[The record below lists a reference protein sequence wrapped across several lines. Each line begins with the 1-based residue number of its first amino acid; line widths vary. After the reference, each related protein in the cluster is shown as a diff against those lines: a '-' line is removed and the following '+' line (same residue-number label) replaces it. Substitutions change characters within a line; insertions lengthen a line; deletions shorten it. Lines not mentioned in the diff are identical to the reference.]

1 MSEKIKAILDEL
13 FRGIKLTEEA
23 KAVYD
28 ELLDNCQEHYQDMIS
43 GGLSEAEA
51 CQAVE
56 ESLQG
61 MREVL
66 DQFEKEPEET
76 SLMEEFSE
84 KISKTEPMQDP
95 NTIRISADQI
105 QTIHVESM
113 AHNVQVKAV
122 DGTQIVI
129 HCEKMKTLDV
139 RQEEDLLTIKTIR
152 IEEEISEAVEEAT
165 HEKIDGI
172 TLPDLVQQV
181 TRFVSR
187 AARTVMKRLE
197 NGCLFDDTTICIEI
211 PRTVSPELIVNS
223 KSGDIYV
230 DQIESEKIT
239 LQSASGDVEL
249 VGGRDKAEDHVKLS
263 TASGDVTV
271 TRAWMQEAEFSS
283 MSGDVNAEGDFGIL
297 HMKSV
302 SGDAQFNGTAA
313 LLGIRS
319 ISGDVNVTMIRAD
332 QTEIR
337 AENTSGGVDIDLPED
352 HAAVHAEYSTVSGD
366 ITNTWP
372 DGGEDAPVQIRAK
385 TISGDIDIR

>member
-1 MSEKIKAILDEL
+1 
-13 FRGIKLTEEA
+13 
-23 KAVYD
+23 
-28 ELLDNCQEHYQDMIS
+28 
-43 GGLSEAEA
+43 
-51 CQAVE
+51 
-56 ESLQG
+56 
-61 MREVL
+61 
-66 DQFEKEPEET
+66 
-76 SLMEEFSE
+76 
-84 KISKTEPMQDP
+84 
-95 NTIRISADQI
+95 
-105 QTIHVESM
+105 M

-129 HCEKMKTLDV
+129 HCEKMETLDV

-172 TLPDLVQQV
+172 TLSDLVQQV

-197 NGCLFDDTTICIEI
+197 NGSLFDDTTICIEI